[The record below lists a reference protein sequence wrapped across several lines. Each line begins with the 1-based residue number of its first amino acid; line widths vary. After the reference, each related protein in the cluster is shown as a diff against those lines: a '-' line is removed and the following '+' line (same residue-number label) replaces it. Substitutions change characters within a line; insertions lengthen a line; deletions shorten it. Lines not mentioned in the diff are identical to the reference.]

1 METTPRHTKRQLA
14 TQDTKR
20 QLQLHKPASRQAY
33 LFMDGGVPRL
43 TFHKDISLI
52 EALINMYV
60 CMYAG

>member
-1 METTPRHTKRQLA
+1 METTRKTHKTTASHTRHKTTATA
-14 TQDTKR
+14 TQ
-20 QLQLHKPASRQAY
+20 ASRQAY

-43 TFHKDISLI
+43 TFHKDMALI